1 MGLVNI
7 HVFQV
12 QGKWSMNTD
21 FHGVKRDFAM
31 CVRCPH
37 GKKTDSFDSLEVRI
51 HGPFS
56 LQRLREYIQSLV
68 VRELIYGIGQKKCN
82 ICLLH
87 FGTML

>member
-7 HVFQV
+7 HVFQA

-31 CVRCPH
+31 CPH
-37 GKKTDSFDSLEVRI
+37 GEKTDSFDSVEVRI

-68 VRELIYGIGQKKCN
+68 VRELI
-82 ICLLH
+82 
-87 FGTML
+87 